1 MQSLADDIAGV
12 DGVQDGVSPPIA
24 SEDGEA
30 VQIFV
35 PIDSTG
41 EVADIVERDPDAHRR

>member
-1 MQSLADDIAGV
+1 MSTLADDIAAIP
-12 DGVQDGVSPPIA
+12 GVQDGVSPPIA

-35 PIDSTG
+35 PIDSTSIC
-41 EVADIVERDPDAHRR
+41 ESRLR